1 MPIHQNL
8 LDLAS
13 SKLSVKKLDIDKLK
27 NAPAD
32 LSKLT
37 DVLKNDVVKKTAYNK
52 LVNAI

>member
-1 MPIHQNL
+1 MPIHQNF

-13 SKLSVKKLDIDKLK
+13 LKSIVKNLDIDKLK